1 MRGEPNVATV
11 AALIG
16 DPARAAILGVLMDGR
31 ALPAGEL
38 ADAAGLSPSGAS
50 AHLTRLLEGGL
61 LAVEREG
68 RHRYYR
74 LAGPQVAT
82 ALESLS
88 LIAAQPCRSTI
99 VRSPQAIALSYARS
113 CYDHLAG
120 KLGVDIAVAL
130 ENRGVITSVGQSKRL
145 DVTKAGVAWLDDV
158 FDIDVRKLKAGR
170 HGVAWRCLD
179 WTERRHHLA
188 GPLGA
193 RLLQRCYDLGWLTRS
208 QNSRAVQLT
217 RKGRNGLR
225 AQLGIGVLN
234 ADLNVH

>member
-1 MRGEPNVATV
+1 MRGEPNIAAV

-16 DPARAAILGVLMDGR
+16 DPARAAMLAVLADGR

-38 ADAAGLSPSGAS
+38 AAAGGLSPSAAS

-61 LAVEREG
+61 LALEREG

-88 LIAAQPCRSTI
+88 LITAQPSGGTV
-99 VRSPQAIALSYARS
+99 VRSAQAIALSFARS

-120 KLGVDIAVAL
+120 KLGVDIAVGF
-130 ENRGVITSVGQSKRL
+130 ENRRLITSVGQTKRL
-145 DVTKAGVAWLDDV
+145 DVTKAGAAWLEDV
-158 FDIDVRKLKAGR
+158 FDIDVSKLKAGR
-170 HGVAWRCLD
+170 HGVACRCLD

-188 GPLGA
+188 GPLGT
-193 RLLQRCYDLGWLTRS
+193 RLFQRCCDLGWMTRS
-208 QNSRAVQLT
+208 QKSRAVQLT
-217 RKGRNGLR
+217 RKGRNALR
-225 AQLGIGVLN
+225 ARLGIDV
-234 ADLNVH
+234 